1 MGAASSADAE
11 AADLAPGETTT
22 NSISGHDS
30 DTEYVDA
37 HSSAD
42 EIIAPSPPLSAAVPR
57 VAEAEGAILAVNL
70 D

>member
-11 AADLAPGETTT
+11 AAGLAPGETTT
-22 NSISGHDS
+22 NSISGPDS

-42 EIIAPSPPLSAAVPR
+42 EIIAPSPPLSAAVTR
-57 VAEAEGAILAVNL
+57 AAEAEGAIRTIRI
-70 D
+70 